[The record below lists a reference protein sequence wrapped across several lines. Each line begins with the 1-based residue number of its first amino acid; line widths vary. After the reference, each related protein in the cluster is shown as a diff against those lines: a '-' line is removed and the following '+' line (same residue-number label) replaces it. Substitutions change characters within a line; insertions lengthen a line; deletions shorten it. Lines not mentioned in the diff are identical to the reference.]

1 VNLQDINRVVNYD
14 LPWNP
19 MRIVQRV
26 GRIDRIGST
35 ADKHVHN
42 FYPDGDIEAA
52 IKLLKRLQA
61 KINDIAL
68 IVGKENNILDPNED
82 EILERA
88 GVETQKTIGE
98 LEVEEIEQSLRKS
111 REVDDYNELDDTSTN
126 PLLRNAGSNEDEAF
140 ERYLLKQE
148 LNIDYTL
155 DMDDFEYAEEYFDDL
170 PGDRDLHYTNVAR
183 SDSGPAPACLR
194 SHICGSTMEVMLLW
208 GELDGRST
216 TTRSVMMK

>member
-1 VNLQDINRVVNYD
+1 MTSRGIRCVSSSAS
-14 LPWNP
+14 
-19 MRIVQRV
+19 
-26 GRIDRIGST
+26 GAST
-35 ADKHVHN
+35 ASVRRRTSTSTTSIPTATSRRPSSYSSVYK
-42 FYPDGDIEAA
+42 
-52 IKLLKRLQA
+52 A

-170 PGDRDLHYTNVAR
+170 PATGTSITRTSLDLTAAPPRRVCAR
-183 SDSGPAPACLR
+183 TYVVR
-194 SHICGSTMEVMLLW
+194 RW
-208 GELDGRST
+208 R
-216 TTRSVMMK
+216 

>member
-68 IVGKENNILDPNED
+68 IVGRRTTSLTRMRMRFLNAP
-82 EILERA
+82 
-88 GVETQKTIGE
+88 E
-98 LEVEEIEQSLRKS
+98 LRPRRPSGSSEVEEIEQSLRKS

-194 SHICGSTMEVMLLW
+194 SHICGSTMV
-208 GELDGRST
+208 
-216 TTRSVMMK
+216 